1 MKENTNLTQ
10 KTKLLRWFFFL
21 DSGFF
26 TFYVVKNH
34 LFCFYYCYTHLPS
47 FYLEKNDEV
56 GKKH

>member
-56 GKKH
+56 